1 MKQQPHKHLLA
12 YYTPQRCSAEDT
24 QDLYLGFEELKPV
37 LSILN
42 KIQIIQKQIAIGGIS
57 FQEHCKLHLQI
68 DPLLSDL
75 EDLLCDDV
83 KAQLEKEKK

>member
-1 MKQQPHKHLLA
+1 MKQRSHKHLLT

-42 KIQIIQKQIAIGGIS
+42 KIQIAQKKFKQDG
-57 FQEHCKLHLQI
+57 K
-68 DPLLSDL
+68 LSDYFPAVDLLKAELESLLL
-75 EDLLCDDV
+75 EDV
-83 KAQLEKEKK
+83 EAQLEKPME

>member
-1 MKQQPHKHLLA
+1 MKQQPHKHLLT

-42 KIQIIQKQIAIGGIS
+42 KIQAEYKKISTGKQNGRDCIQEARGLFLK
-57 FQEHCKLHLQI
+57 
-68 DPLLSDL
+68 L
-75 EDLLCDDV
+75 EDLLFLDV
-83 KAQLEKEKK
+83 EAQLEKEKK

>member
-1 MKQQPHKHLLA
+1 MKQQPHRHLLT

-42 KIQIIQKQIAIGGIS
+42 KIQIAQKKFKQD
-57 FQEHCKLHLQI
+57 CKL
-68 DPLLSDL
+68 SDYFPTT
-75 EDLLCDDV
+75 DLLKAELESLLFEDV
-83 KAQLEKEKK
+83 EAQLEKEKK

>member
-1 MKQQPHKHLLA
+1 MKQQPHKHLLT

-42 KIQIIQKQIAIGGIS
+42 KIQIAQKKFKQGGN
-57 FQEHCKLHLQI
+57 LT
-68 DPLLSDL
+68 DYLSTVDSLKAELEMSLL
-75 EDLLCDDV
+75 EDV
-83 KAQLEKEKK
+83 EVQLEKEKK

>member
-1 MKQQPHKHLLA
+1 MKQQPHKHLLT

-42 KIQIIQKQIAIGGIS
+42 KIQIEQKKFKQGG
-57 FQEHCKLHLQI
+57 KLSEYLSTT
-68 DPLLSDL
+68 DPLKYELETLLL
-75 EDLLCDDV
+75 EDV
-83 KAQLEKEKK
+83 AVQLEKEKK

>member
-1 MKQQPHKHLLA
+1 MKQQPHKHLLT

-42 KIQIIQKQIAIGGIS
+42 KIQVEHKKILTGKQTGMECV
-57 FQEHCKLHLQI
+57 QESMK
-68 DPLLSDL
+68 LLSKL
-75 EDLLCDDV
+75 EDLLFLDV
-83 KAQLEKEKK
+83 EAQLEKEKK